1 MIQKNLTYILTI
13 IFFFISLWVVSY
25 HEMWRDEFQSWFLAR
40 DSNSLKELFHNLKYE
55 GHTGLWHLIL
65 FPTTRI
71 FASPTSMQYLHIF
84 ISSISI
90 FILFKWSPFNLLQ
103 KILLSFG
110 YFLFFEYSII
120 ARNYALSILLIFV
133 FCTLFKKR
141 KTYPL
146 SLSLVLF
153 LLCHTNIFG
162 IIFSLSFFFMIC
174 LEDFFIKKKNFNF
187 KLPKNYLT
195 PLIIIMIG
203 LITSIIQIIP
213 PSDSTFAPGWN
224 FDISFKKIIAMIAR
238 LVNGYFPIPN
248 LNINFWNSNIFYL
261 NEFSQIIGLV
271 ITIITVC
278 IFSIFF
284 ISRPSVFFHYFFIIA
299 SLLLFFLIKYDGSTR
314 HHGFFF
320 IGLISSLWIHSN
332 CQNFRFFLVL
342 VDFKEIHRST
352 INILLN
358 FLLIIQ
364 LLISA
369 ISTSQEYKYPFSGG
383 KETAEFINNNNLANS
398 QIIGHP
404 TSLTLSV
411 LGYLE
416 NIKFYDLSKRELST
430 FFRYDSKSYIVNYE
444 ILYDTSLKLAS
455 SGDKVILILNQNI
468 EDSFGNKANQN
479 FYKIFEST
487 NAIVKSEKFY
497 VYIFFK

>member
-1 MIQKNLTYILTI
+1 
-13 IFFFISLWVVSY
+13 
-25 HEMWRDEFQSWFLAR
+25 
-40 DSNSLKELFHNLKYE
+40 
-55 GHTGLWHLIL
+55 
-65 FPTTRI
+65 
-71 FASPTSMQYLHIF
+71 
-84 ISSISI
+84 
-90 FILFKWSPFNLLQ
+90 
-103 KILLSFG
+103 
-110 YFLFFEYSII
+110 
-120 ARNYALSILLIFV
+120 
-133 FCTLFKKR
+133 
-141 KTYPL
+141 
-146 SLSLVLF
+146 
-153 LLCHTNIFG
+153 
-162 IIFSLSFFFMIC
+162 MIC